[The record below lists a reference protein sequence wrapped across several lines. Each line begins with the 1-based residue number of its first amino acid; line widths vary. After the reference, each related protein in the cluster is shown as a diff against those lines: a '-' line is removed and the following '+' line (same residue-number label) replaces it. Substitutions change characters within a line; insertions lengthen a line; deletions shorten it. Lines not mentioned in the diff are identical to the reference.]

1 MQQAMEAEQSQKTRG
16 DEAFREGRYEEAYAR
31 YTAALEEDEAHAPTL
46 SNRSLAALKLGRPED
61 ALEDAEAA
69 LQMLSDSEEAPPA
82 SQLTKATHRKAEAL
96 LALGELLEAVRTY
109 KQGLAACPGSPQL
122 HAALRLAVED
132 LPIAWLAKYWAG
144 QIEAAQVPN
153 PLSSRDGRLIKP
165 VPPELRLAKPDL
177 VAHLQAALYPLQDEA
192 RDLLCEAWAQAR
204 RPGRAD
210 TAFLRGAAYL
220 AATNPKQALKDA
232 RVALVYGPQLDDL
245 LSTEADSEEEVAAA
259 DAAAHRAIVP
269 STAADSD
276 SGAAANLLETLPPG
290 AAAGRRSAW
299 PAALAL
305 QSAALEGLTPPDNV
319 LAALSMARAAEL
331 EPDNEEYTAA
341 LERLMRRIPE
351 PCAAAL
357 QSGGALGLEA
367 QLAGEREAAKP
378 EYLKQRPKDYYYFE
392 WMKKRIL
399 AQAVP

>member
-1 MQQAMEAEQSQKTRG
+1 
-16 DEAFREGRYEEAYAR
+16 
-31 YTAALEEDEAHAPTL
+31 
-46 SNRSLAALKLGRPED
+46 
-61 ALEDAEAA
+61 
-69 LQMLSDSEEAPPA
+69 LQ
-82 SQLTKATHRKAEAL
+82 
-96 LALGELLEAVRTY
+96 
-109 KQGLAACPGSPQL
+109 
-122 HAALRLAVED
+122 
-132 LPIAWLAKYWAG
+132 
-144 QIEAAQVPN
+144 
-153 PLSSRDGRLIKP
+153 
-165 VPPELRLAKPDL
+165 
-177 VAHLQAALYPLQDEA
+177 A

-220 AATNPKQALKDA
+220 AAANPKQALKDA

-245 LSTEADSEEEVAAA
+245 LSAEVDSEEEVAAA

-357 QSGGALGLEA
+357 QVCTAAKRSLSNLPAAPCSAKLLQPSPHPHSTLALALQSGGALGLEA

-399 AQAVP
+399 AQAGGPREQSSAWCTSGCGPCTSMLGAAYARLLRRCKHAWVV